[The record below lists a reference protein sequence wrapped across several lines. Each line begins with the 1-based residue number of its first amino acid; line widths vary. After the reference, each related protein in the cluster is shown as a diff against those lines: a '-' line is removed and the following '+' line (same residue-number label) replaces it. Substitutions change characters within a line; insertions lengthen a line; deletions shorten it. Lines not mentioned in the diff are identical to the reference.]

1 MLNAKDRKLIKI
13 LDKNSRT
20 SNAEI
25 AKKMGISKQLVA
37 YRIEKLVNEGLIEK
51 FYTIINGVKLGYLYF
66 RIYLKFQRISSNKEQ
81 SLIDAFVS
89 NSFTTWVVKCRGS
102 WDLVVSIYAKDTDQL
117 AKTYQ
122 NIVEEFEGNILAKK
136 IVLVQNVLFSTRDYL
151 SDSEGSIDSVY
162 GGVTE
167 NLPIDKTDHII
178 LKDLSKNSRTKIIDL
193 ARNAGA
199 SVETI
204 KSHIKKMEASGIIRG
219 HKLTFRYSKLGVLFY
234 IISINLSNASETAR
248 KKIQDYCKSHPNSV
262 YLVNILGDHDIDL
275 EVEVENQEQLD
286 IFLRDLAN
294 KFYEIIRNVD
304 SLQIVQQYK
313 IDFYP
318 FE

>member
-1 MLNAKDRKLIKI
+1 MLNENDRKLIKI

-20 SNAEI
+20 SNAAI
-25 AKKMGISKQLVA
+25 AKKLGISKPLVA
-37 YRIEKLVNEGLIEK
+37 YRIERLVNQGLIEK

-66 RIYLKFQRISSNKEQ
+66 RIYLKFQRITSSKEQ
-81 SLIDAFVS
+81 QLIDKFV
-89 NSFTTWVVKCRGS
+89 NSPFTTWIVKCRGS
-102 WDLVVSIYAKDTDQL
+102 WDLVISIYAKDTDQL
-117 AKTYQ
+117 AQIYQ
-122 NIVEEFEGNILAKK
+122 NIVEEFQGNILAKK

-151 SDSEGSIDSVY
+151 SDSEGSVDSVY
-162 GGVTE
+162 GGITE
-167 NLPIDKTDHII
+167 NLPIDNIDHAI
-178 LKDLSKNSRTKIIDL
+178 LKELSKNSRIKLIDL
-193 ARNAGA
+193 AKKAGV

-204 KSHIKKMEASGIIRG
+204 KSHIKKMENSGIIRG
-219 HKLTFRYSKLGVLFY
+219 HKIAFRYSKLGVFFY
-234 IISINLSNASETAR
+234 IISINLANASEAAR

-275 EVEVENQEQLD
+275 EVEVETQEQLD

-318 FE
+318 FD

>member
-1 MLNAKDRKLIKI
+1 MLNDKDRKLIKI

-20 SNAEI
+20 SNAAI
-25 AKKMGISKQLVA
+25 AKKLGISKQLVA
-37 YRIEKLVNEGLIEK
+37 YRIERLVKEGLIEK

-66 RIYLKFQRISSNKEQ
+66 RIYLKFQRIISSKEQ
-81 SLIDAFVS
+81 SLIDAFVE

-122 NIVEEFEGNILAKK
+122 SIVEEFQSNVLAKK

-151 SDSEGSIDSVY
+151 SDSEGSVDSVY
-162 GGVTE
+162 GGITE
-167 NLPIDKTDHII
+167 SLSADKIDHTI
-178 LKDLSKNSRTKIIDL
+178 LKELSKNSRIKLIDL
-193 ARNAGA
+193 AKKTGA
-199 SVETI
+199 SVDTV
-204 KSHIKKMEASGIIRG
+204 KSHLQKMEGTGIIRG
-219 HKLTFRYSKLGVLFY
+219 HKLAFHYSKLGVLFY
-234 IISINLSNASETAR
+234 IISINLSNASESSR
-248 KKIQDYCKSHPNSV
+248 KKLQDYCKSHPNSV

-286 IFLRDLAN
+286 VFLRDLAN
-294 KFYEIIRNVD
+294 KFYDIIRNVD
-304 SLQIVQQYK
+304 SLQIVKQYK